1 VLGYRGALTQLQP
14 EARIYTMEE
23 LVFMKTQILTKHS
36 EVEAAWSKQY
46 ERLAQIFDN
55 ALGKKDGLI
64 AEIGCGSRQLTIPLA
79 QLATSAQFVLVDR
92 FANMIHGAYSH
103 NYKALVSNLR
113 KAKLMRRARI
123 VVSDY
128 LKWLSRQDDATY
140 GAVVSSEFLPEIDS
154 GETRLFMQECYRV
167 LKPRGAAAHSFLS
180 PTARNP
186 RQKLLIE
193 PDSNPVWTQT
203 PPKEW
208 FSPKPE
214 LVTRELKESG
224 FKRIRRI
231 TIRSHLIMKAD
242 TAKSLLTSTKASF
255 YETQKKQ
262 LSKSG
267 LEIPD
272 WIIVS
277 GIRP

>member
-1 VLGYRGALTQLQP
+1 
-14 EARIYTMEE
+14 MEE
-23 LVFMKTQILTKHS
+23 SVFMRTEILTKHS

-46 ERLAQIFDN
+46 EKLAQIFVDI
-55 ALGKKDGLI
+55 LGKKDRLI
-64 AEIGCGSRQLTIPLA
+64 AEIGCGSGQLTIPLA
-79 QLATSAQFVLVDR
+79 KHATSAQFVLVDR
-92 FANMIHGAYSH
+92 FANMIHDSYSH

-123 VVSDY
+123 VVYDY
-128 LKWLSRQDDATY
+128 LKWLSRQDDETY

-154 GETRLFMQECYRV
+154 AETSLFMQECYRV
-167 LKPRGAAAHSFLS
+167 LKPRGVAAHSFLS
-180 PTARNP
+180 PIARNP

-193 PDSNPVWTQT
+193 ADSNPVWTHT

-214 LVTRELKESG
+214 LVTRELRESG

-242 TAKSLLTSTKASF
+242 TAKSLLTSTKVSF
-255 YETQKKQ
+255 YEMHKKQ
-262 LSKSG
+262 LNKSG

-277 GIRP
+277 GIRS